1 MKIAYFDCFSGIS
14 GDMVLGAL
22 IDAGLSLKRLEEA
35 LAPLKL
41 PGYRLT
47 AKTVEKSGVRATKV
61 DVIVDD
67 RKVPIRDYPQMVA
80 VFRQGRL
87 PRTAEASALGVLE
100 RLARAEAEVHGR
112 KLSQLHF
119 HELGGVDTLVD
130 IAGAVLGLSLLG
142 VDEVYASPLN
152 IGGGMTRSAAF
163 PIPAPAT
170 AALLSGVPVYSSGID
185 RELTTPTGAAI
196 IGTLAKGF
204 IPFPACRVEAI
215 GHGAGETELPATP
228 NVLRLFIG
236 ERMAER
242 VWGEERVTQLE
253 TNVDD
258 VNPQVY
264 EYLIERLQREGAIE
278 VYLTPIIMKKGRPGI
293 TVTVLTRAEHS
304 ARLARVL
311 FEETPTLGVRMR
323 SVDRVVL
330 PRTLQSVST
339 PWGRVRVKVT
349 RHDGREELRAEY
361 EDCRSLAEAT
371 GRPLRTVLQ
380 EVAAF
385 LRTLAGEVPLEPIV
399 SAPALPE
406 IALEGGVVWGEP
418 IEGEARAEGTTQTGA
433 TGTPADG
440 QPGDGHRRRSRH
452 RRRRSRGGRRHKK
465 TPPPA

>member
-41 PGYRLT
+41 PGYRLA
-47 AKTVEKSGVRATKV
+47 AKTVEKAGVRATKV
-61 DVIVDD
+61 DVVVDD
-67 RKVPIRDYPQMVA
+67 RKIPIRDYPQMVA

-87 PRTAEASALGVLE
+87 PRTAEASALEVLE
-100 RLARAEAEVHGR
+100 RLARAEAEVHDR

-170 AALLSGVPVYSSGID
+170 AALLAGIPVYSSGID

-204 IPFPACRVEAI
+204 VPFPACRVEAI

-236 ERMAER
+236 ERVADR
-242 VWGEERVTQLE
+242 AWGEERVVQLE

-258 VNPQVY
+258 VSPQIY
-264 EYLIERLQREGAIE
+264 DYLIERLQREGALE

-293 TVTVLTRAEHS
+293 TVTILARAEHS

-311 FEETPTLGVRMR
+311 FDETPTLGVRVR
-323 SVDRVVL
+323 NVDRVVL
-330 PRTLQSVST
+330 PRSLQSVAT

-349 RHDGREELRAEY
+349 RHDGLEEFRPEY

-380 EVAAF
+380 EVTAF
-385 LRTLAGEVPLEPIV
+385 LRTLSGEAPLEPLV
-399 SAPALPE
+399 APPALPDVARDGG
-406 IALEGGVVWGEP
+406 IAWGEP
-418 IEGEARAEGTTQTGA
+418 IEGEAQVRPTSGE
-433 TGTPADG
+433 GTPAA
-440 QPGDGHRRRSRH
+440 QPGGGRRRRSRH
-452 RRRRSRGGRRHKK
+452 RRRSRGRHKK
-465 TPPPA
+465 TPPG

>member
-14 GDMVLGAL
+14 GDMILGAL

-41 PGYRLT
+41 PGYRLS
-47 AKTVEKSGVRATKV
+47 AKTVEKAGIRATKV
-61 DVIVDD
+61 DVVVDD
-67 RKVPIRDYPQMVA
+67 RKVPIRDYPQMVS

-87 PRTAEASALGVLE
+87 PRAAEASALQVLE
-100 RLARAEAEVHGR
+100 RLARAEAEVHGK

-204 IPFPACRVEAI
+204 IPFPACRVAAI

-236 ERMAER
+236 ERMADR
-242 VWGEERVTQLE
+242 AWGEERVAQLE
-253 TNVDD
+253 TNLDD
-258 VNPQVY
+258 VNPQIY

-278 VYLTPIIMKKGRPGI
+278 AYLTPIIMKKGRPGI
-293 TVTVLTRAEHS
+293 TVTVLARAEHS

-323 SVDRVVL
+323 NVDRVVL

-339 PWGRVRVKVT
+339 PWGRVRVKIT
-349 RHDGREELRAEY
+349 RHDGREEMRPEY
-361 EDCRSLAEAT
+361 EDCRGLAEAT

-399 SAPALPE
+399 SPPALPE

-418 IEGEARAEGTTQTGA
+418 IESEAKNQTPPTEGA
-433 TGTPADG
+433 TPAKPGGDQ
-440 QPGDGHRRRSRH
+440 QPQSRH

>member
-41 PGYRLT
+41 PGYRLS
-47 AKTVEKSGVRATKV
+47 ARSVEKAGVRATKV
-61 DVIVDD
+61 DVVVDD

-87 PRTAEASALGVLE
+87 PRMAETSALEILE
-100 RLARAEAEVHGR
+100 RLARAEADVHGR

-142 VDEVYASPLN
+142 VDEIYASPLN

-170 AALLSGVPVYSSGID
+170 AALLAGVPVYSSGID

-204 IPFPACRVEAI
+204 VPFPACRVEAI

-236 ERMAER
+236 ERVAER
-242 VWGEERVTQLE
+242 GWGEERVTQLE

-258 VNPQVY
+258 ISPQIY
-264 EYLIERLQREGAIE
+264 DYLIEKLQREGALE
-278 VYLTPIIMKKGRPGI
+278 VSLTPIIMKKGRPGI
-293 TVTVLTRAEHS
+293 TVTVLARAEHS

-323 SVDRVVL
+323 HVDRMVL

-349 RHDGREELRAEY
+349 RHDGREELRPEY
-361 EDCRSLAEAT
+361 EDCRTLAEAT
-371 GRPLRTVLQ
+371 GRPLRTVFQ
-380 EVAAF
+380 EVTAF
-385 LRTLAGEVPLEPIV
+385 LRTLSGEAPLEPII
-399 SAPALPE
+399 SPPALPE
-406 IALEGGVVWGEP
+406 VAREGGIAWGEP
-418 IEGEARAEGTTQTGA
+418 IEGDAQLST
-433 TGTPADG
+433 TPAETVP
-440 QPGDGHRRRSRH
+440 QAHPGGGRRRRSRH
-452 RRRRSRGGRRHKK
+452 RRRRSRGHRHKK
-465 TPPPA
+465 TPPA

>member
-41 PGYRLT
+41 PGYRLS
-47 AKTVEKSGVRATKV
+47 AKTVEKAGIRATKV

-87 PRTAEASALGVLE
+87 PRTVEATALDILE
-100 RLARAEAEVHGR
+100 RLARAEADVHGR
-112 KLSQLHF
+112 RLSELHF

-142 VDEVYASPLN
+142 IEEVYASPLN
-152 IGGGMTRSAAF
+152 LGGGLTRSAAF

-170 AALLSGVPVYSSGID
+170 AALLAGVPVYSSGID

-204 IPFPACRVEAI
+204 VPFPTCRVEAI

-228 NVLRLFIG
+228 NVLRVFVG
-236 ERMAER
+236 ERLTER
-242 VWGEERVTQLE
+242 TWGEDRVVELA

-258 VNPQVY
+258 ASPQIY
-264 EYLIERLQREGAIE
+264 DFLIERLQRLGALE

-293 TVTVLTRAEHS
+293 TVTVLAHAEHVT
-304 ARLARVL
+304 RLARAL
-311 FEETPTLGVRMR
+311 FEETTTLGVRVR
-323 SVDRVVL
+323 DVNRVVL
-330 PRTLQSVST
+330 PRALQSVST
-339 PWGRVRVKVT
+339 PWGRLRVKVT
-349 RHDGREELRAEY
+349 RYDGREEMRPEY
-361 EDCRSLAEAT
+361 DDCRDLAEAT
-371 GRPLRTVLQ
+371 GRPLRTVMQ
-380 EVAAF
+380 EVTAF
-385 LRTLAGEVPLEPIV
+385 LRTLSGEAPLEPIV
-399 SAPALPE
+399 APPALPDVVR
-406 IALEGGVVWGEP
+406 EGGIAWGEP
-418 IEGEARAEGTTQTGA
+418 VEGEAEAGPPGPGGAEGQAHGR
-433 TGTPADG
+433 
-440 QPGDGHRRRSRH
+440 RRRSRH
-452 RRRRSRGGRRHKK
+452 RRRRSRGRRHKK
-465 TPPPA
+465 TPPA

>member
-41 PGYRLT
+41 PGYRLS
-47 AKTVEKSGVRATKV
+47 AKTVEKAGVRATKV
-61 DVIVDD
+61 DVVVDD

-87 PRTAEASALGVLE
+87 PRTAESTALAILE
-100 RLARAEAEVHGR
+100 RLARAEADVHGR

-130 IAGAVLGLSLLG
+130 IAGAVLGLLLLG
-142 VDEVYASPLN
+142 VEEVYASPLN
-152 IGGGMTRSAAF
+152 IGGGLTRSAAF

-196 IGTLAKGF
+196 IGALAKGF

-228 NVLRLFIG
+228 NVLRLFVG
-236 ERMAER
+236 ERLTER
-242 VWGEERVTQLE
+242 AWGEDRVIQIE

-258 VNPQVY
+258 LNPQIY
-264 EYLIERLQREGAIE
+264 EYLMERLQQTGAIE
-278 VYLTPIIMKKGRPGI
+278 VYFTPIIMKKGRPGI
-293 TVTVLTRAEHS
+293 TVNVLARAEHS

-311 FEETPTLGVRMR
+311 FDETPTLGVRVR
-323 SVDRVVL
+323 DVDRLVL
-330 PRTLQSVST
+330 ARTLQTVST

-361 EDCRSLAEAT
+361 EDCRSLAET
-371 GRPLRTVLQ
+371 SGRPLRTVMQ
-380 EVAAF
+380 EVSTF
-385 LRTLAGEVPLEPIV
+385 LRALAGEAPLEPTV
-399 SAPALPE
+399 VPPALPDVVS
-406 IALEGGVVWGEP
+406 EGGMAWGEP
-418 IEGEARAEGTTQTGA
+418 IEGEQEAPPAEEAAAGGQAAGA
-433 TGTPADG
+433 GG
-440 QPGDGHRRRSRH
+440 RRRRSRH
-452 RRRRSRGGRRHKK
+452 RRRRSRGRGTNK
-465 TPPPA
+465 TPPP

>member
-35 LAPLKL
+35 LAQLKL
-41 PGYRLT
+41 PGYRLS
-47 AKTVEKSGVRATKV
+47 AKIVEKAGVRATKV
-61 DVIVDD
+61 DVVVDD
-67 RKVPIRDYPQMVA
+67 RKVPIRDYPQMVS

-87 PRTAEASALGVLE
+87 PRTAEASALEVLE

-170 AALLSGVPVYSSGID
+170 AALLAGIPVYSSGID

-236 ERMAER
+236 ERMADR
-242 VWGEERVTQLE
+242 AWGEERVVQLE

-258 VNPQVY
+258 VSPQIY
-264 EYLIERLQREGAIE
+264 DYLIERLQREGALE
-278 VYLTPIIMKKGRPGI
+278 VYLTPIIMKKSRPGI
-293 TVTVLTRAEHS
+293 MVAVLARAEHS

-311 FEETPTLGVRMR
+311 FDETPTLGVRVR
-323 SVDRVVL
+323 NVDRVVL
-330 PRTLQSVST
+330 PRTLQSVAT

-349 RHDGREELRAEY
+349 RHDGLEELRPEY
-361 EDCRSLAEAT
+361 EDCRGLAEAT

-380 EVAAF
+380 EVSAF
-385 LRTLAGEVPLEPIV
+385 LRTLSGEAPLEPMV
-399 SAPALPE
+399 GPPALPDV
-406 IALEGGVVWGEP
+406 AREGGIAWGEP
-418 IEGEARAEGTTQTGA
+418 IEGEAQVRPAPAEGTVES
-433 TGTPADG
+433 
-440 QPGDGHRRRSRH
+440 QPGGGRRRRSRH
-452 RRRRSRGGRRHKK
+452 RRRRSRGRHKK
-465 TPPPA
+465 TPPA

>member
-14 GDMVLGAL
+14 GDMILGAL

-41 PGYRLT
+41 PGYRLS
-47 AKTVEKSGVRATKV
+47 AKTVEKAGVRATKV
-61 DVIVDD
+61 DVVVDD
-67 RKVPIRDYPQMVA
+67 RKVPIRDYPQMVS

-87 PRTAEASALGVLE
+87 PRTAETSALQVLE
-100 RLARAEAEVHGR
+100 RLARAEADVHGK

-170 AALLSGVPVYSSGID
+170 AALLAGVPVYSSGID

-204 IPFPACRVEAI
+204 VPFPACRVAVI

-236 ERMAER
+236 ERMADR
-242 VWGEERVTQLE
+242 AWGEERIAQLE
-253 TNVDD
+253 TTVDD

-264 EYLIERLQREGAIE
+264 EYVIERLQREGAIE
-278 VYLTPIIMKKGRPGI
+278 AYLTPIIMKKGRPAIAI
-293 TVTVLTRAEHS
+293 TVLARAEHS

-323 SVDRVVL
+323 NVDRVVL

-339 PWGRVRVKVT
+339 PWGRVRVKIS
-349 RHDGREELRAEY
+349 RHDGREEMRPEY
-361 EDCRSLAEAT
+361 DDCRALAEAT

-380 EVAAF
+380 DVSGF
-385 LRTLAGEVPLEPIV
+385 LRTLAGEAPLEPIV
-399 SAPALPE
+399 APPALPE
-406 IALEGGVVWGEP
+406 IALEGGVAWGEP
-418 IEGEARAEGTTQTGA
+418 IEGEADTQPAAPSGA
-433 TGTPADG
+433 PAV
-440 QPGDGHRRRSRH
+440 QPSGDQHSRPRH

>member
-41 PGYRLT
+41 PGYRLA
-47 AKTVEKSGVRATKV
+47 AKTVEKAGVRATKV
-61 DVIVDD
+61 DVVVDD
-67 RKVPIRDYPQMVA
+67 RKIPIRDYPQMVS

-87 PRTAEASALGVLE
+87 PRTAEAAALEVLE
-100 RLARAEAEVHGR
+100 RLARAEAEVHDR

-170 AALLSGVPVYSSGID
+170 AALLAGIPVYSSGID

-204 IPFPACRVEAI
+204 VPFPACRVEAI

-236 ERMAER
+236 ERVADR
-242 VWGEERVTQLE
+242 AWGEERVVQLE

-258 VNPQVY
+258 VSPQIY
-264 EYLIERLQREGAIE
+264 DYLIERLQREGALE

-293 TVTVLTRAEHS
+293 TVAVLARAEHS

-311 FEETPTLGVRMR
+311 FDETPTLGVRVR
-323 SVDRVVL
+323 NVDRVVL
-330 PRTLQSVST
+330 PRSLQSVAT

-349 RHDGREELRAEY
+349 RHDGLEEFRPEY
-361 EDCRSLAEAT
+361 DDCRSLAEAT

-380 EVAAF
+380 EVTAF
-385 LRTLAGEVPLEPIV
+385 LRTLSGEAPLEPLV
-399 SAPALPE
+399 APPALPDVARDGG
-406 IALEGGVVWGEP
+406 IAWGEP
-418 IEGEARAEGTTQTGA
+418 IEGEAQVRPTSGEAPPGA
-433 TGTPADG
+433 
-440 QPGDGHRRRSRH
+440 QPGGGRRRRSRH
-452 RRRRSRGGRRHKK
+452 RRRRSRGHRHKK
-465 TPPPA
+465 TPPV

>member
-41 PGYRLT
+41 PGYRLA
-47 AKTVEKSGVRATKV
+47 AKTVEKAGVRATKV
-61 DVIVDD
+61 DVVVDD

-87 PRTAEASALGVLE
+87 PRTAEASALEVLE

-196 IGTLAKGF
+196 IGALAKGF
-204 IPFPACRVEAI
+204 VPFPACRVEAI

-236 ERMAER
+236 ERMADR
-242 VWGEERVTQLE
+242 TWGEERVVQLE
-253 TNVDD
+253 TSVDD

-264 EYLIERLQREGAIE
+264 EYLIDRLQREGALE
-278 VYLTPIIMKKGRPGI
+278 VYLTPIIMKKGRPGVTI
-293 TVTVLTRAEHS
+293 TVLTRSEHG

-323 SVDRVVL
+323 NVDRVVL

-349 RHDGREELRAEY
+349 RHDGREEFRAEY

-380 EVAAF
+380 EVSAF
-385 LRTLAGEVPLEPIV
+385 LRTLAGDVPLEPIV
-399 SAPALPE
+399 SPPSLPE
-406 IALEGGVVWGEP
+406 VAVEGGVAWGDP
-418 IEGEARAEGTTQTGA
+418 IEGEGQRQAPKAPGT
-433 TGTPADG
+433 
-440 QPGDGHRRRSRH
+440 DGHPGGGRHRRSRH

>member
-41 PGYRLT
+41 PGYRLS
-47 AKTVEKSGVRATKV
+47 AKTVEKAGIRATKV
-61 DVIVDD
+61 DVVVDD
-67 RKVPIRDYPQMVA
+67 RKVPIRDYPQMVS

-87 PRTAEASALGVLE
+87 PRTAEASALQVLE
-100 RLARAEAEVHGR
+100 RLARAEAEVHGK

-204 IPFPACRVEAI
+204 IPFPACRVAAI

-236 ERMAER
+236 ERMADR
-242 VWGEERVTQLE
+242 AWGEERVAQLE
-253 TNVDD
+253 TNLDD
-258 VNPQVY
+258 VNPQIY

-278 VYLTPIIMKKGRPGI
+278 AYLTPIIMKKGRPGI
-293 TVTVLTRAEHS
+293 TVTVLARAEHS

-323 SVDRVVL
+323 NVDRVVL

-339 PWGRVRVKVT
+339 PWGRVRVKIT
-349 RHDGREELRAEY
+349 RHDGREEMRPEY
-361 EDCRSLAEAT
+361 EDCRGLAEAT

-385 LRTLAGEVPLEPIV
+385 LRTLAGEVPLEPII
-399 SAPALPE
+399 SPPALPE
-406 IALEGGVVWGEP
+406 IALEGGVAWGEP
-418 IEGEARAEGTTQTGA
+418 IEGEAKTQTPPTAGA
-433 TGTPADG
+433 TPA
-440 QPGDGHRRRSRH
+440 QPGGDQQQRSRH

>member
-41 PGYRLT
+41 PGYRLA
-47 AKTVEKSGVRATKV
+47 AKTVEKAGVRATKV
-61 DVIVDD
+61 DVVVDD
-67 RKVPIRDYPQMVA
+67 RKIPIRDYPQMVS

-87 PRTAEASALGVLE
+87 PRTAEASALEVLE

-170 AALLSGVPVYSSGID
+170 AALLAGIPVYSSGID

-196 IGTLAKGF
+196 IGTLARGF

-236 ERMAER
+236 ERTADR
-242 VWGEERVTQLE
+242 AWGEERVVQLE

-258 VNPQVY
+258 VSPQIY
-264 EYLIERLQREGAIE
+264 DYLIERLQREGALE

-293 TVTVLTRAEHS
+293 TVTVLSRAEHS

-311 FEETPTLGVRMR
+311 FEETPTLGVRVR
-323 SVDRVVL
+323 NVDRVVL
-330 PRTLQSVST
+330 PRTLQSVAT

-349 RHDGREELRAEY
+349 RHDGLEELRPEY

-380 EVAAF
+380 EVTAF
-385 LRTLAGEVPLEPIV
+385 LRTLSGEAPLEPMV
-399 SAPALPE
+399 APPALPDVARDGG
-406 IALEGGVVWGEP
+406 IAWGEP
-418 IEGEARAEGTTQTGA
+418 IEGEAQARPTTGEA
-433 TGTPADG
+433 TTET
-440 QPGDGHRRRSRH
+440 QPGGGRRRRSRH
-452 RRRRSRGGRRHKK
+452 RRRRSRGHGNKK
-465 TPPPA
+465 TPPA

>member
-35 LAPLKL
+35 LAQLKL
-41 PGYRLT
+41 PGYRLS
-47 AKTVEKSGVRATKV
+47 AKIVEKAGVRATKV
-61 DVIVDD
+61 DVVVDD
-67 RKVPIRDYPQMVA
+67 RKVPIRDYPQMVS

-87 PRTAEASALGVLE
+87 PRTAEASALEVLE

-170 AALLSGVPVYSSGID
+170 AALLAGIPVYSSGID

-236 ERMAER
+236 ERMADR
-242 VWGEERVTQLE
+242 AWGEERVVQLE

-258 VNPQVY
+258 VSPQIY
-264 EYLIERLQREGAIE
+264 DYLIERLQREGALE
-278 VYLTPIIMKKGRPGI
+278 VYLTPIIMKKSRPGI
-293 TVTVLTRAEHS
+293 MVAVLARAEHS

-311 FEETPTLGVRMR
+311 FDETPTLGVRVR
-323 SVDRVVL
+323 NVDRVVL
-330 PRTLQSVST
+330 PRTLQSVAT

-349 RHDGREELRAEY
+349 RHDGLEELRPEY
-361 EDCRSLAEAT
+361 EDCRGLAEAT

-380 EVAAF
+380 EVSAF
-385 LRTLAGEVPLEPIV
+385 LRTLSGEAPLEPMV
-399 SAPALPE
+399 GPPALPDV
-406 IALEGGVVWGEP
+406 AREGGIAWGEP
-418 IEGEARAEGTTQTGA
+418 IEGEAQVRPAPAEGTVET
-433 TGTPADG
+433 
-440 QPGDGHRRRSRH
+440 QPGGGRRRRSRH
-452 RRRRSRGGRRHKK
+452 RRRRSRGRHKK
-465 TPPPA
+465 TPPA